1 VTDQVPASVA
11 TGRKV
16 SMALLVT
23 AVLVTTLLALW
34 ALALWVTAPVV
45 V

>member
-1 VTDQVPASVA
+1 MNDEVPAAVA

-16 SMALLVT
+16 SMVLLGAAMLVT
-23 AVLVTTLLALW
+23 ALLALW
-34 ALALWVTAPVV
+34 LVALWFTEPVV

>member
-1 VTDQVPASVA
+1 MNDEVPAAVV

-16 SMALLVT
+16 SMALLAA
-23 AVLVTTLLALW
+23 AVLVTALLALW
-34 ALALWVTAPVV
+34 LVAQWFTEPVV